1 MFTRENSVLMVIDVQ
16 GKLAQI
22 VHEHEQL
29 IRSLEIIIQGMHALN
44 VPILWIE
51 QTPSKLGPTRDRLAK
66 LLLRQ
71 STNPIEKQHFSVYRE
86 PEALA
91 AFEALNRKQ
100 VVLTGIET
108 HICLQQTACDLIHNG
123 YEVQVAADCVSSRT
137 KENYELGLQRM
148 VQTGAQITSVEMI
161 LFELLQKPDGD
172 AFRTIARLV
181 K

>member
-22 VHEHEQL
+22 VYEHEQL
-29 IRSLEIIIQGMHALN
+29 IRSLEIIIQGMHALK
-44 VPILWIE
+44 VPILWVE

-66 LLLRQ
+66 LLCQ
-71 STNPIEKQHFSVYRE
+71 STKPIEKQHFSVYRE

-108 HICLQQTACDLIHNG
+108 HICLQQTACDLINKG

-137 KENYELGLQRM
+137 RENYELGLQRM
-148 VQTGAQITSVEMI
+148 LLTGAQITSVEMI
-161 LFELLQKPDGD
+161 LFELLQKPDGE